1 MNDDTI
7 KNLLN
12 TTADNLAAAAA
23 QDLRSIMTGPDGKAS
38 MADVVWM
45 LVRTVTT
52 GRQMGG
58 IIMYPDDLAEA
69 RGRLSKMLDIAIAG
83 GWRGID
89 LLETLMARG
98 AASDR
103 LEALAR
109 KAGRHCDNR
118 PDLLRELF
126 AEMFGADAAE
136 SFTMTMA
143 AEDADLPPQP
153 LPPVRPA
160 TPLRRP
166 MCEHITMGVIDG
178 EEQAVLSAEAMV
190 TVVAQMGHD
199 PAQASD
205 CADGGAKARAAVQG
219 VLKAAAEAGYSRV
232 QSLRTMLTSGP
243 YGRETL
249 AACEH
254 LTGECG
260 PGVIT
265 RGMGAAGF
273 NFKGA

>member
-1 MNDDTI
+1 MNNTI
-7 KNLLN
+7 KNILK
-12 TTADNLAAAAA
+12 TSAGDLAAAAA
-23 QDLRSIMTGPDGKAS
+23 LDMRGIMTGPDGHAS

-98 AASDR
+98 VASDR

-109 KAGRHCDNR
+109 KAGRYCDNC
-118 PDLLRELF
+118 PDMLRELF
-126 AEMFGADAAE
+126 TEVFGAEAVGALIKHVP
-136 SFTMTMA
+136 
-143 AEDADLPPQP
+143 ADERPRLHP
-153 LPPVRPA
+153 LPEVRPA
-160 TPLRRP
+160 VTLRRP
-166 MCEHITMGVIDG
+166 MSEHIVMSVIDG
-178 EEQAVLSAEAMV
+178 EEQAMLSAEATLM
-190 TVVAQMGHD
+190 TVAQIGHD
-199 PAQASD
+199 PAEASD
-205 CADGGAKARAAVQG
+205 CTDGGAKARAAVEG
-219 VLKAAAEAGYSRV
+219 VLQAAAEAGYSRV
-232 QSLRTMLTSGP
+232 QSLRAMLTSGP

-249 AACEH
+249 AAAEH

-273 NFKGA
+273 TFKGV